1 MNQYKHDPINDYAM
15 PTMMAEKAL
24 KQLHQAA
31 LDKNYDD
38 AIKYALEAATQCRSA
53 SAALWAMAEKEKR
66 RDKAVVA

>member
-31 LDKNYDD
+31 LDKDYYA
-38 AIKYALEAATQCRSA
+38 AIEYALEAATYCRSA
-53 SAALWAMAEKEKR
+53 SAALWGMADKEKN